1 LLRIDAA
8 VAGLPLTL
16 TKPLGVGVL
25 NTRHKATGEIFDNA
39 VAKMTT

>member
-1 LLRIDAA
+1 MASPVWSDPDLLLRNDSA

-25 NTRHKATGEIFDNA
+25 TTGTRAR
-39 VAKMTT
+39 